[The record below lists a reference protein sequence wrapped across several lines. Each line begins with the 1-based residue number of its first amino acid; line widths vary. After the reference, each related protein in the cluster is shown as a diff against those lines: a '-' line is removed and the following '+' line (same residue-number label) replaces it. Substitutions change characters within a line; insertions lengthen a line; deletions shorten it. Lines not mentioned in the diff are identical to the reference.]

1 VRGVP
6 LTKTEHETL
15 QRFAGRYRVAPAEV
29 SRRIELAVIAHRP

>member
-1 VRGVP
+1 VP